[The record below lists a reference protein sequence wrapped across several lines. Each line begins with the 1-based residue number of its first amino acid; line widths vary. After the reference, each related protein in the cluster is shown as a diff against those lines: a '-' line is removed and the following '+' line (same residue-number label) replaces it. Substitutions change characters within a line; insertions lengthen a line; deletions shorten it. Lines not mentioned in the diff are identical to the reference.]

1 MMDGTFVAFREADST
16 FQNLAAFTTY
26 RGNLTGAG
34 DPVVITVGQ
43 VTTEFFD
50 ALAVKPAR
58 GRTFLPDDGQAGRE
72 LAVVLSDQL
81 WRGRFGSDHAIV
93 GQQITLNGLRRTVV
107 GVMPAEFDFP
117 SGAEAWT
124 PHVIQLMAGNSMMFP
139 VLGRLKPGTTVAQAR
154 AAFDATIET
163 LPDVPSRE
171 QRSDWTVGILPLKEL
186 LVADVRRPL
195 QIFAGAVLLV
205 LLIACAAAGVGSAS
219 AGRYV
224 RRAIP
229 AA

>member
-1 MMDGTFVAFREADST
+1 
-16 FQNLAAFTTY
+16 
-26 RGNLTGAG
+26 
-34 DPVVITVGQ
+34 
-43 VTTEFFD
+43 
-50 ALAVKPAR
+50 
-58 GRTFLPDDGQAGRE
+58 
-72 LAVVLSDQL
+72 
-81 WRGRFGSDHAIV
+81 
-93 GQQITLNGLRRTVV
+93 
-107 GVMPAEFDFP
+107 
-117 SGAEAWT
+117 
-124 PHVIQLMAGNSMMFP
+124 MMFP

-219 AGRYV
+219 AGRHV